1 MGEWDSSPQ
10 SQSVSAH
17 DCYCSSACRRQD
29 HGQGASCGPLAG
41 SSAASPSPLE
51 HPMPHLQPPSTSVRL
66 CSGGPHP
73 APQPSTPEM
82 PSLSNQ
88 LRLAGKI
95 TIVFFPLLVFGARIF
110 NRSSLGPCFFL
121 CCLFYLFIFIYLSP
135 FYSFACPQAS
145 RFKKLEGGGGTLNF
159 EQCKSVF
166 TEQIAGMCDCV
177 HAFVRVRVCFF

>member
-17 DCYCSSACRRQD
+17 DCYCSSACPRQD

-51 HPMPHLQPPSTSVRL
+51 HPMPHLQPPSTSLRL

-82 PSLSNQ
+82 PSLANQ

-95 TIVFFPLLVFGARIF
+95 TVVFFFPCLSSVPASLIGAVWDHVFFYDVFFICSFLFIYLPFTPLLVLRLHG
-110 NRSSLGPCFFL
+110 
-121 CCLFYLFIFIYLSP
+121 
-135 FYSFACPQAS
+135 
-145 RFKKLEGGGGTLNF
+145 
-159 EQCKSVF
+159 
-166 TEQIAGMCDCV
+166 
-177 HAFVRVRVCFF
+177 